1 MSTFVDDE
9 SNDERLSSMFYSSI
23 TKKACDELIANDFTI
38 IDSFLGENISSILLK
53 ELKDL
58 TKTSLMIPNRT
69 SFVNTKTGK
78 PSIIAKPGIYEVDLH
93 DESIRIT
100 MNMMNKLFIAS
111 KSSLI
116 EALMKHL
123 GNNMQLISGDMGR
136 TIKLQFNNGTGGC
149 FPYHYGIFLFFI
161 NRYNNDAYY
170 LF

>member
-1 MSTFVDDE
+1 MSTFIDG
-9 SNDERLSSMFYSSI
+9 DERLSSMFHSSI

-38 IDSFLGENISSILLK
+38 IDGFLGEHLSSILLK

-58 TKTSLMIPNRT
+58 TKTGLMIPNRT

-100 MNMMNKLFIAS
+100 MNMMNILFLES

-116 EALMKHL
+116 EALMKHV

-136 TIKLQFNNGTGGC
+136 TIKLQYNIGKGGC
-149 FPYHYGIFLFFI
+149 FPYHYGIFSNSSQI
-161 NRYNNDAYY
+161 DSDNYAYY